1 LPPQRVSHELQ
12 KRRRASAREGCRE
25 ARSHETSLTR
35 LRSIN
40 QSRFMYIL
48 GLVAIRGTVP
58 SVGAVRSLVA
68 TVSCMALRAH
78 SVKPQKPETVDG
90 EAVRWDYADAFELT
104 PREQRSAEEWARATL
119 EQGPLGLRLFVGFGW
134 RVLLR
139 LRLGPNNSADHV
151 AGWPIVLRTP
161 QTVVLGVQSGA
172 LGRARLTFR
181 TGPSIV
187 SASSNVSFE
196 RRGGRAMW
204 SVAGLLH
211 RRILP
216 YLLGHAASSPPS
228 A

>member
-1 LPPQRVSHELQ
+1 
-12 KRRRASAREGCRE
+12 
-25 ARSHETSLTR
+25 
-35 LRSIN
+35 
-40 QSRFMYIL
+40 M
-48 GLVAIRGTVP
+48 
-58 SVGAVRSLVA
+58 AVR
-68 TVSCMALRAH
+68 AH
-78 SVKPQKPETVDG
+78 RIEPGEPETVDG

-104 PREQRSAEEWARATL
+104 PAEPRTAEQWARATL
-119 EQGPLGLRLFVGFGW
+119 EQGPLALRLFVTFGW

-139 LRLGPNNSADHV
+139 LRLGPNSAQHI
-151 AGWPIVLRTP
+151 AGWPIVLSTP
-161 QTVVLGVQSGA
+161 HTVVLEVESGA

-196 RRGGRAMW
+196 RRGARAMW

-216 YLLGHAASSPPS
+216 YLLGHAASSPPP